1 MQIAMKCISPIFLTR
16 VVFSSGQGKAAG
28 ELVVVVR
35 EDGWKKE
42 NFKEIF
48 YKTYSPLLLTT
59 PG

>member
-1 MQIAMKCISPIFLTR
+1 MYQSRAIFLTR
-16 VVFSSGQGKAAG
+16 VVFSSGQGKAGG
-28 ELVVVVR
+28 EMVVVVVR